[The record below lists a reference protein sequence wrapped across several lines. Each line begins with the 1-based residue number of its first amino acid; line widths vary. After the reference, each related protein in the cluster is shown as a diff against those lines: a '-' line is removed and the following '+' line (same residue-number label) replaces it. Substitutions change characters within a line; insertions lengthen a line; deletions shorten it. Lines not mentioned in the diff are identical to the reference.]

1 VARHL
6 RHLLFKFSY
15 SARCLPVSTLLGNFH
30 FSAHQQQEHPTLL
43 TKFIKMCN
51 GKIKRELIEFI
62 DKIPDIKLEGFPDS
76 KKKIWKDDN
85 YRLVM
90 QGVS

>member
-1 VARHL
+1 
-6 RHLLFKFSY
+6 
-15 SARCLPVSTLLGNFH
+15 
-30 FSAHQQQEHPTLL
+30 
-43 TKFIKMCN
+43 MCN